1 MSFPVLHNIHK
12 IKSFFIILLN
22 KAVITQKNVSLHRLK
37 KQKNC
42 RTDEIEIFSTV
53 SFFEGVCCPMHFVM
67 IFVAFFWTLLRLIEP
82 FFGQ

>member
-42 RTDEIEIFSTV
+42 RTDELEIFSTV
-53 SFFEGVCCPMHFVM
+53 SFFEGTAYLDYFVN
-67 IFVAFFWTLLRLIEP
+67 
-82 FFGQ
+82 